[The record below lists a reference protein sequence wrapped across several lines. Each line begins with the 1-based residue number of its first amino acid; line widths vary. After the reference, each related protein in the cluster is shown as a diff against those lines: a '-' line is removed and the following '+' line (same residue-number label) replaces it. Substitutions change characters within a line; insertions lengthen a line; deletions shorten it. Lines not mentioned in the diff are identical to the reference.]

1 MIKAKPKKKR
11 EIKINETKEINII
24 KKPSDIKLEVTQ
36 FITVILNISRVCEN
50 HKRIWDNQIKYNDGV
65 IKFDKLMLISQ
76 VKKTADNLFEDY
88 FEPREDS
95 ERIDDDDFENNI
107 FYTNLMNI
115 EAQKYI
121 EGLNE
126 TPVLTID
133 DIVEKLP
140 AGFTATLFVWK
151 SLIKEFETAKVK
163 KVIKTLKIDSFF
175 IDRLIKLSTN
185 YFKWIK
191 EELKI
196 EKLGA

>member
-11 EIKINETKEINII
+11 EIKINEAKEINII
-24 KKPSDIKLEVTQ
+24 RKPTDIKLEVTQ

-196 EKLGA
+196 EKLA

>member
-1 MIKAKPKKKR
+1 M
-11 EIKINETKEINII
+11 
-24 KKPSDIKLEVTQ
+24 
-36 FITVILNISRVCEN
+36 
-50 HKRIWDNQIKYNDGV
+50 
-65 IKFDKLMLISQ
+65 
-76 VKKTADNLFEDY
+76 FEDY

-95 ERIDDDDFENNI
+95 ERIDDDDLENNI

-163 KVIKTLKIDSFF
+163 KVIKTLKIDNFF